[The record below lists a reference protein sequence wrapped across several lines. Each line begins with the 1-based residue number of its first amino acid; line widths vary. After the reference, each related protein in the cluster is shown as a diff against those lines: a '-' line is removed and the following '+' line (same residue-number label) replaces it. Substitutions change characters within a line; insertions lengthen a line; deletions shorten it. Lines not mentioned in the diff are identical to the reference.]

1 MHTVKAEIVRTENCS
16 EQIYDRHCH
25 THYELLFVLG
35 GSIRLNVEGEQ
46 ILLQENS
53 GIVLEPLK
61 YHIVTGNNM
70 LYHRLIVY
78 FDPES
83 VPEPVFEV
91 FSQSIRGNSVFS
103 AEQAAQLFRRFSA
116 VLEKNDPV
124 YEPLLAAFL
133 TEAIYYLAFNH
144 ASAPEGAE
152 SKRTEKLKQI
162 ISFVDRNLHREISLA
177 DIASQLYMSQSSLC
191 HLFREEMKISL
202 KQYILQKKMIYA
214 KSLLRKGVAPGTA
227 ATLCGYK
234 NYASF
239 YKIFQKVT
247 GQTPGQIQTE
257 E

>member
-1 MHTVKAEIVRTENCS
+1 MHTVKAELVRTENCAR
-16 EQIYDRHCH
+16 QIYDQHCH
-25 THYELLFVLG
+25 THYELLFVLD

-61 YHIVTGNNM
+61 YHIVTGNNT
-70 LYHRLIVY
+70 LYHRLILY

-83 VPEPVFEV
+83 VPGPVFAT
-91 FSQSIRGNSVFS
+91 FSQSIRDSAVFS
-103 AEQAAQLFRRFSA
+103 GQEAARLFRRFSA

-124 YEPLLAAFL
+124 YSPLLEALL
-133 TEAIYYLAFNH
+133 TEAVYYLAFNH
-144 ASAPEGAE
+144 AAAPESAE

-162 ISFVDRNLHREISLA
+162 ISFVDGNLHREITLEN
-177 DIASQLYMSQSSLC
+177 IASQLFMSQSSLC
-191 HLFREEMKISL
+191 HLFRQEMNISL
-202 KQYILQKKMIYA
+202 KQYILQKKMMYA
-214 KSLLRKGVAPGTA
+214 KSLLHKGTAPGTA

-239 YKIFQKVT
+239 YKVFLKVT
-247 GQTPGQIQTE
+247 GQSPGQIMQE